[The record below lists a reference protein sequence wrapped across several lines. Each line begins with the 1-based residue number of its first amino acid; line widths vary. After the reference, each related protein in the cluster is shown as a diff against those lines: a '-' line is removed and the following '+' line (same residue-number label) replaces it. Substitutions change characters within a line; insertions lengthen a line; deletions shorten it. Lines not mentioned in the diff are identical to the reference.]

1 MAPGLG
7 RYREMRKFDRTP
19 EPRGADAPTGDERRY
34 FIQRHDASHLHYDF
48 RLELEGVL
56 KSWAIPKGPSLDPAH
71 RRLAV
76 HVEDHPLEYGTFEG
90 KIPKGNY
97 GAGTVLLWDRGVW
110 RAEGDAAAAYAKGNM
125 KIHLDGEKLQGR
137 WALVRMGGKAG
148 NEKNWLLIKE
158 RDAFAQQT
166 DITVDRPESV
176 AGVTRERP
184 KGASGGESGAS
195 PLPEIPFQLATLAA
209 HPPRGEGWLFEIKL
223 DGYRVMARLTGGK
236 ARLLTRGGKDW
247 SERFPR
253 VARALESLPVR
264 DAIVDGEMVV
274 LDERG
279 VSNFS
284 ALGDAL
290 GRGDD
295 RSIVYFP
302 FDLLYVDGEDLR
314 GQPLTD
320 RKLRLAKLLATGK
333 GPLRYLDHVLGQG
346 TAFVR
351 TTCELGLEGS
361 IAKRADAPYRSGR
374 GDSWRKL
381 KCTNREELVIV
392 GWTDPGGGRTAFGAL
407 LLATRQGAEKTLTYA
422 GRVGTGFDERSLAA
436 LHARLDALARAAPP
450 VANPP
455 AGVEAR
461 GVHWVEPALVAEV
474 AFTGWSPAG
483 RLRHAVY
490 KGLRE
495 DKPAREVVKERP
507 APRSK
512 PAGVV
517 ISNPD
522 RVIDAFSGLTKG
534 ALAAWYEEAADRL
547 LPELVGRPLSVVRC
561 PAGAGK
567 VCFFQKHVGE
577 GFPAAV
583 RALRVEEEAGPADY
597 ISVYDVASLV
607 SLVQMG
613 VIELHPW
620 SARAERIDHPDRI
633 ILDLDPDPALPW
645 SAVVKGAQ
653 AIREHLAEF
662 GLASF
667 VRTTGGKGLHV
678 VAPLTPT
685 LGWDVVKPFCKGI
698 AQALAREAPDKYTAT
713 IAKTKREGKIFVDYL
728 RNGRGSTA
736 IASWSVRARAGAP
749 VAVPVSWEELPE
761 LEGGDH
767 FGVAEARARIAQPD
781 PWEGFA
787 ELRQAPRL
795 A

>member
-1 MAPGLG
+1 MAPGLS
-7 RYREMRKFDRTP
+7 RYREMRKFDKTP
-19 EPRGADAPTGDERRY
+19 EPRGAVAPKADQARY

-48 RLELEGVL
+48 RLELDGVL
-56 KSWAIPKGPSLDPAH
+56 KSWAVPKGPSLDPAH
-71 RRLAV
+71 KRLAV

-90 KIPKGNY
+90 DIPKGNY

-110 RAEGDAAAAYAKGNM
+110 HAEGDAGAAYAKGNL
-125 KIHLDGEKLQGR
+125 KIHLDGQKLQGR
-137 WALVRMGGKAG
+137 WALVRMGGKG
-148 NEKNWLLIKE
+148 GDQKNWLLIKE
-158 RDAFAQQT
+158 RDAFARET

-176 AGVTRERP
+176 AGAGSAV
-184 KGASGGESGAS
+184 K
-195 PLPEIPFQLATLAA
+195 PLPDIPFQLATLAT

-236 ARLLTRGGKDW
+236 ARLLTRSGKDW
-247 SERFPR
+247 TARFPR
-253 VARALESLPVR
+253 VVRALEALPVR
-264 DAIVDGEMVV
+264 DAILDGEMVV

-290 GRGDD
+290 GRDDD
-295 RSIVYFP
+295 RAIVYFP

-314 GQPLTD
+314 AQPLTD
-320 RKLRLAKLLATGK
+320 RKRRLAGLLASAK
-333 GPLRYLDHVLGQG
+333 SPLRYLDHVLGQG

-392 GWTDPGGGRTAFGAL
+392 GWTDPSGGRTAFGAL
-407 LLATRQGAEKTLTYA
+407 LLATRQGASKTLTYA

-436 LHARLDALARAAPP
+436 LHTRLLGLAQTAPP

-455 AGVEAR
+455 TGMEAR
-461 GVHWVEPALVAEV
+461 GVHWVEPTLVAEV
-474 AFTGWSPAG
+474 AFAGWSPAG

-495 DKPAREVVKERP
+495 DKPARAVVKERA

-522 RVIDAFSGLTKG
+522 RVIDAVSGLTKG

-547 LPELVGRPLSVVRC
+547 LPELIGRPLSVVRC

-577 GFPAAV
+577 GFPAAI

-597 ISVYDVASLV
+597 ISVHDVASLV

-613 VIELHPW
+613 VIEVHPW
-620 SARAERIDHPDRI
+620 GARVAHIDTPDRI

-645 SAVVKGAQ
+645 SAVVSGAQ
-653 AIREHLAEF
+653 AIRRHLAAF
-662 GLASF
+662 GLVSF

-698 AQALAREAPDKYTAT
+698 AQALAREAPDTYTAT
-713 IAKTKREGKIFVDYL
+713 IAKAKREGKIFVDYL

-767 FGVAEARARIAQPD
+767 FGVADARARLALPD

-787 ELRQAPRL
+787 ELRQTPRL
-795 A
+795 R